1 MSEAH
6 KLPSGRWRNQLYVGK
21 DANGKRIYESFLGE
35 TKKEADL
42 KAAARAREIEL
53 GKQKVR
59 APSLLT
65 VGEAVDEY
73 LDTNE
78 NVLAPKTIREY
89 RGYRARYFQGIMRVR
104 IRDLTNAVC
113 QTEINVESRR
123 LAPKSVRNAW
133 GLVRIAVATAFP
145 EFHPDVNLPAL
156 VKSEMNIPTEEE
168 LSDLLDDIAGTR
180 LEIPVLIAAACG
192 LRRGEI
198 AALKFPDDIDARRG
212 VIRVRRCMTENA
224 DGEWFV
230 ENRTKTYESMR
241 DVDCP
246 PWLIEKLLALPPDYK
261 PVHPAYMTSGF
272 RRAAAR
278 RGLNIHLHNLRHYYA
293 SLLLSVN
300 APEQYIV
307 RRLGHKTPNM
317 LRRVY
322 GHMMADRDREITDAL
337 NGKLARL
344 IDAPAPELAGNHAT
358 QHATRADHDTAETQ

>member
-1 MSEAH
+1 MAEAH
-6 KLPSGRWRNQLYVGK
+6 KLPSGSWRAQVYVGK
-21 DANGKRIYESFLGE
+21 DPNGKRIYESFTAD

-42 KAAARAREIEL
+42 LAAVRARELEI
-53 GKQKVR
+53 GIQKDR
-59 APSLLT
+59 APQLMT
-65 VGEAVDEY
+65 VGEAIDQY
-73 LDTNE
+73 LETNE

-89 RGYRARYFQGIMRVR
+89 KGYRRRYFQGLMSVR
-104 IRDLTNAVC
+104 IRDLSNATM
-113 QTEINVESRR
+113 QREINAESQR
-123 LAPKSVRNAW
+123 LSPKSVRNAW
-133 GLVRIAVATAFP
+133 GLVRIAVVTAFP
-145 EFHPDVNLPAL
+145 DFRPDVNLPAL
-156 VKSEMNIPTEEE
+156 VKSEMNIPTEEQ
-168 LSDLLDDIAGTR
+168 LSGLLDDLSGTR

-198 AALKFPDDIDARRG
+198 AALKFPDDIDKRRG
-212 VIRVRRCMTENA
+212 VLRVRRCMTENA

-230 ENRTKTYESMR
+230 ENRTKTYESTR

-246 PWLIEKLLALPPDYK
+246 AWLIEMLLSLPPDYK

-272 RRAAAR
+272 RRAADR
-278 RGLNIHLHNLRHYYA
+278 RGLDIHFHNLRHYYA

-337 NGKLARL
+337 NSKL
-344 IDAPAPELAGNHAT
+344 ETMQHSM
-358 QHATRADHDTAETQ
+358 QHAENKQP